1 MLDKYR
7 AGLLLLV
14 VSLLAACGEQAKQS
28 TDEMDN
34 IVRPAK
40 LAQVGASNNNDAL
53 NFPAVIQ
60 AKKSSLLSFQVSGI
74 ITNLAVTDG
83 MEVKQGQLLGQLDT
97 RDYKTKLAQ
106 AQAQFEN
113 ADVEYK
119 RALSLSDKGAIS
131 KRDLAKLK
139 ADFEVKQSLLSSAK
153 KALDDTSLHAP
164 FSGHIAKVMR
174 ENQEFVT
181 SSVEVFSLLSLNELE
196 AKIDLPSKIIIHS
209 KDAKGSDLEAYVIL
223 DAAPE
228 YRIKATFKEAAL
240 EADQQLQTYEVIFGF
255 DAIDELVILPGMS
268 AKVLFNNIVSS
279 EGSNEIKVPLNAI
292 GNDGQRTFVWV
303 VDPKTMAVHKRF
315 VVLDAGVGQE
325 LGVLSGLSLNETI
338 VVAGIDGLV
347 EGAVV
352 RPWVK

>member
-1 MLDKYR
+1 MNLTKFTI
-7 AGLLLLV
+7 AILSIIV
-14 VSLLAACGEQAKQS
+14 LAACGEQALPKAE
-28 TDEMDN
+28 DAKEV
-34 IVRPAK
+34 VRPAK
-40 LAQVGASNNNDAL
+40 LLQVGKSADTEEL

-74 ITNLAVTDG
+74 ITELAVTEG
-83 MEVKQGQLLGQLDT
+83 MEVEKGQLLGQLDT
-97 RDYKTKLAQ
+97 RDYMTKLAQ

-113 ADVEYK
+113 ADIEYQ

-139 ADFEVKQSLLSSAK
+139 ADFEVKQSLLNSAK
-153 KALDDTSLHAP
+153 KALDDTTLHAP
-164 FSGHIAKVMR
+164 FAGHIAKVMR

-209 KDAKGSDLEAYVIL
+209 KEARGSDLEAYVVL

-240 EADQQLQTYEVIFGF
+240 EADQKLQTYEVIFGF

-268 AKVLFNNIVSS
+268 AKVLFKNITAS
-279 EGSNEIKVPLNAI
+279 ENKSELRVPLNAI
-292 GNDGQRTFVWV
+292 GNDGERTYVWV
-303 VDPKTMAVHKRF
+303 VDPKTMAVSKRF
-315 VVLDAGVGQE
+315 VVIDAGVGQS
-325 LGVLSGLSLNETI
+325 LGVLSGLVVNETI
-338 VVAGIDGLV
+338 VAAGIDGLV